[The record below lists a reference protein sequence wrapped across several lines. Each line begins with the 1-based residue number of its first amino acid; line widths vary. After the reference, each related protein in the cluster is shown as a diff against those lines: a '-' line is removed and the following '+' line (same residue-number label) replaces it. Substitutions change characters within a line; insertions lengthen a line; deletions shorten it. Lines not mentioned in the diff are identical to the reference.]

1 MRRTA
6 RIMLGVGS
14 GLAVLAALT
23 SCASTPS
30 APAPSAAASPPATTA
45 AAAATPSTDPGVVP
59 VTKVKFI
66 ISGYAPSDPACGGGC
81 GPEIMYGSD
90 SDTHDVQPPEINGTL
105 AYTVPFSPDAEYYS
119 VTVST
124 TTGSSHV
131 SCKIIAVGPS
141 PDVPLTVSSASA
153 TGQNECDAQAAPED
167 STGETWQK
175 EG

>member
-23 SCASTPS
+23 SCASTPP
-30 APAPSAAASPPATTA
+30 APAPSNAASPPATTA
-45 AAAATPSTDPGVVP
+45 AA
-59 VTKVKFI
+59 
-66 ISGYAPSDPACGGGC
+66 
-81 GPEIMYGSD
+81 
-90 SDTHDVQPPEINGTL
+90 PEINGTL
-105 AYTVPFSPDAEYYS
+105 TYTVPFNPDAEYYS

-124 TTGSSHV
+124 TTSSSHV
-131 SCKIIAVGPS
+131 SCEIIAVGPS
-141 PDVPLTVSSASA
+141 PDAPLTVSSASA